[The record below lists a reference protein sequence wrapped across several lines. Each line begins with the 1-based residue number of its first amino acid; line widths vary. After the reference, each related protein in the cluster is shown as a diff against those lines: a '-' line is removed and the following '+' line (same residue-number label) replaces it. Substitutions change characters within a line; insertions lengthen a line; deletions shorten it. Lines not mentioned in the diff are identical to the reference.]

1 MAMKDSLMMKL
12 GERIPKWKDMKQK
25 MEEVVDKTTS
35 HIGWVSLGLS
45 FFFIALGY
53 PILDVS
59 IGGFLLYG
67 GSLLS
72 KYMVHRKEKE
82 KMDSIDIEKIGL
94 STKKEGPHTVTDLI
108 GEYVEDC
115 FNRDV
120 LFFHPIKDSD
130 FVDAKT
136 EKEML
141 EELLDSAASNMSP
154 LLVKKLELYVGEG
167 NVMKIVGRKCLTTIT
182 IFVASH
188 NHRLYDG
195 HSSR

>member
-1 MAMKDSLMMKL
+1 MMKI
-12 GERIPKWKDMKQK
+12 GYRIPKWKNLTQK
-25 MEEVVDKTTS
+25 MEQAVDRIRS
-35 HIGWVSLGLS
+35 NRGWCTLGLCS
-45 FFFIALGY
+45 IFILLGY

-59 IGGFLLYG
+59 VGGFLLYG
-67 GSLLS
+67 GTSIS
-72 KYMVHRKEKE
+72 KYLSHRIEKDQL
-82 KMDSIDIEKIGL
+82 DSIDIDKIGFGME
-94 STKKEGPHTVTDLI
+94 KKTERSITDLI

-120 LFFHPIKDSD
+120 IFFRPINDGD

-136 EKEML
+136 EREML

-154 LLVKKLELYVGEG
+154 LMVKKLELYVGEG
-167 NVMKIVGRKCLTTIT
+167 NVMKIVGRKCLTTVT

-188 NHRLYDG
+188 NHKLYDG